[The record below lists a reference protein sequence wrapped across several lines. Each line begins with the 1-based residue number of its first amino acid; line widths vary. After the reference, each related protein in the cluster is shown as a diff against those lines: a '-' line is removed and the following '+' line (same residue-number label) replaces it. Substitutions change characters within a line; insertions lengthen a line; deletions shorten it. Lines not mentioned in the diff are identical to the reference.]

1 MNGKCGCNKNGG
13 DSTAVRMVSGNDRK
27 RKKTTLLF
35 VAALLLALGLGFL
48 GGRRSVTQSL
58 LERVDT
64 LVIRDTLIDYRPV
77 VTEVRTVRVDTV
89 RLAVAQPSDT
99 VVIRDTVEVEVP
111 VVFSRYR
118 GDNYD
123 IGVSGFRTELE
134 YVKVYPQTKIVTKGY
149 SIEPKRW
156 GFGVAVG
163 PSVLVAPSGRVNA
176 GLGVTG
182 GFYLRL

>member
-1 MNGKCGCNKNGG
+1 MRFMA
-13 DSTAVRMVSGNDRK
+13 TTENDRK
-27 RKKTTLLF
+27 RPKTTLLF
-35 VAALLLALGLGFL
+35 VAALLLAVGLGFV
-48 GGRRSVTQSL
+48 GGRRSVTRPL

-64 LVIRDTLIDYRPV
+64 VTVRDTVVDYRPV

-99 VVIRDTVEVEVP
+99 VFVHDTVEVEVP
-111 VVFSRYR
+111 IVFSRYT

-134 YVKVYPQTKIVTKGY
+134 FIKVYPQTKIVTKGY

-163 PSVLVAPSGRVNA
+163 PSVLVAPSGKVNA

>member
-1 MNGKCGCNKNGG
+1 MEM
-13 DSTAVRMVSGNDRK
+13 TENDRK
-27 RKKTTLLF
+27 RPKTTLLF
-35 VAALLLALGLGFL
+35 VSALLLAVALGFL

-99 VVIRDTVEVEVP
+99 VVVHDTVEVEVP
-111 VVFSRYR
+111 IVFSRYR

>member
-1 MNGKCGCNKNGG
+1 MAL
-13 DSTAVRMVSGNDRK
+13 TA
-27 RKKTTLLF
+27 T
-35 VAALLLALGLGFL
+35 LGFI
-48 GGRRSVTQSL
+48 GGRRSSIMPSVEKS
-58 LERVDT
+58 DT
-64 LVIRDTLIDYRPV
+64 IIIRDTFIDYRPAPLS
-77 VTEVRTVRVDTV
+77 VTPLRVETV
-89 RLAVAQPSDT
+89 RLPLSGLAFARFADDITSVGDT
-99 VVIRDTVEVEVP
+99 VFLQIRDTVEVEVP
-111 VVFSRYR
+111 IITSRYK

-163 PSVLVAPSGRVNA
+163 PSILVAPSGRVNA

>member
-1 MNGKCGCNKNGG
+1 MAM
-13 DSTAVRMVSGNDRK
+13 TENDRK
-27 RKKTTLLF
+27 RPKTTALF
-35 VAALLLALGLGFL
+35 VAALLALGLGFL
-48 GGRRSVTQSL
+48 GGRRSVTLPL
-58 LERVDT
+58 LESVDT
-64 LVIRDTLIDYRPV
+64 LVIRDTFVDYRPAPLS
-77 VTEVRTVRVDTV
+77 VTPLRVETV
-89 RLAVAQPSDT
+89 RLPLSGLAFARFADDTTPVGDT
-99 VVIRDTVEVEVP
+99 VFLKISDTVEVEVP
-111 VVFSRYR
+111 IVMSRYT

-163 PSVLVAPSGRVNA
+163 PSVLVAPAGRVNA

>member
-1 MNGKCGCNKNGG
+1 MAL
-13 DSTAVRMVSGNDRK
+13 TA
-27 RKKTTLLF
+27 T
-35 VAALLLALGLGFL
+35 LGFI
-48 GGRRSVTQSL
+48 GGRRSSIMPSVEKS
-58 LERVDT
+58 DT
-64 LVIRDTLIDYRPV
+64 IIIRDTFVDYRPAPLS
-77 VTEVRTVRVDTV
+77 VTPLRVETV
-89 RLAVAQPSDT
+89 RLPLSGLAFARFADDITSVGDT
-99 VVIRDTVEVEVP
+99 VFLQIRDTVEVEVP
-111 VVFSRYR
+111 IVFSRYR

-134 YVKVYPQTKIVTKGY
+134 YVKVYPETKIVTKGY

>member
-1 MNGKCGCNKNGG
+1 MAL
-13 DSTAVRMVSGNDRK
+13 TA
-27 RKKTTLLF
+27 T
-35 VAALLLALGLGFL
+35 LGFI
-48 GGRRSVTQSL
+48 GGRRSSIMPSVEKS
-58 LERVDT
+58 DT
-64 LVIRDTLIDYRPV
+64 IIIRDTFIDYKPAPLS
-77 VTEVRTVRVDTV
+77 VTHLRVETV
-89 RLAVAQPSDT
+89 RLPLSGLAFARFADDITSVGDT
-99 VVIRDTVEVEVP
+99 VFLQIRDTVEVEVP
-111 VVFSRYR
+111 IVFSRYR

-163 PSVLVAPSGRVNA
+163 PSVLVAPSGKVNA

>member
-1 MNGKCGCNKNGG
+1 M
-13 DSTAVRMVSGNDRK
+13 TENDRK
-27 RKKTTLLF
+27 RPETTAVF
-35 VAALLLALGLGFL
+35 VALLILALGLGFL
-48 GGRRSVTQSL
+48 GGRRSVTRPL

-64 LVIRDTLIDYRPV
+64 VTVRDTVVDYMPV

-99 VVIRDTVEVEVP
+99 VVIHDTLEVEVP
-111 VVFSRYR
+111 IVFSRYH

>member
-1 MNGKCGCNKNGG
+1 M
-13 DSTAVRMVSGNDRK
+13 
-27 RKKTTLLF
+27 LF
-35 VAALLLALGLGFL
+35 VSALLLAVALGFL

-89 RLAVAQPSDT
+89 RLAVAQPPDT
-99 VVIRDTVEVEVP
+99 VVVRDTVEVEVP
-111 VVFSRYR
+111 IVFSRYR

>member
-1 MNGKCGCNKNGG
+1 MAL
-13 DSTAVRMVSGNDRK
+13 TA
-27 RKKTTLLF
+27 T
-35 VAALLLALGLGFL
+35 LGFI
-48 GGRRSVTQSL
+48 GGRRSSIMPSVEKS
-58 LERVDT
+58 DT
-64 LVIRDTLIDYRPV
+64 IIIRDTFVDYRPAPLS
-77 VTEVRTVRVDTV
+77 VTPLRVETV
-89 RLAVAQPSDT
+89 RLPLSGLAFARFADDITSVGDT
-99 VVIRDTVEVEVP
+99 VFLQIRDTVEVEVP
-111 VVFSRYR
+111 MVFSRYR

-163 PSVLVAPSGRVNA
+163 PSVLVAPSGKVNA

>member
-1 MNGKCGCNKNGG
+1 M
-13 DSTAVRMVSGNDRK
+13 TENDRK
-27 RKKTTLLF
+27 RPRTTAVF
-35 VAALLLALGLGFL
+35 VALLILVLGLGFL
-48 GGRRSVTQSL
+48 GGRRSVTLPL

-64 LVIRDTLIDYRPV
+64 LVIRDTVVDYRPV
-77 VTEVRTVRVDTV
+77 VTEIKTVRVDTV
-89 RLAVAQPSDT
+89 RLASVQPSDT
-99 VVIRDTVEVEVP
+99 IFVHDTVEVEVP
-111 VVFSRYR
+111 IMFSRYT

-163 PSVLVAPSGRVNA
+163 PSVLVTPSGRMNA

>member
-1 MNGKCGCNKNGG
+1 M
-13 DSTAVRMVSGNDRK
+13 TENDRK
-27 RKKTTLLF
+27 RPKTTLLF

-48 GGRRSVTQSL
+48 GGRRSVTPSL

-64 LVIRDTLIDYRPV
+64 LVIRDTLVDYRPV
-77 VTEVRTVRVDTV
+77 VTEVRTARVDTV
-89 RLAVAQPSDT
+89 RLAVAQPPDT
-99 VVIRDTVEVEVP
+99 LVVHDTVEVEVP
-111 VVFSRYR
+111 IVFSRYR

-149 SIEPKRW
+149 SIETRRW

>member
-1 MNGKCGCNKNGG
+1 MAL
-13 DSTAVRMVSGNDRK
+13 TA
-27 RKKTTLLF
+27 T
-35 VAALLLALGLGFL
+35 LGFI
-48 GGRRSVTQSL
+48 GGRRSSIMPSVEKS
-58 LERVDT
+58 DT
-64 LVIRDTLIDYRPV
+64 IIIRDTFIDYKPAPLS
-77 VTEVRTVRVDTV
+77 VTPLRVETV
-89 RLAVAQPSDT
+89 RLPLSGLAFARFADDITSVADT
-99 VVIRDTVEVEVP
+99 VFLQIRDTVEVEVP
-111 VVFSRYR
+111 IVFSRYR

>member
-1 MNGKCGCNKNGG
+1 MAL
-13 DSTAVRMVSGNDRK
+13 TA
-27 RKKTTLLF
+27 T
-35 VAALLLALGLGFL
+35 LGFI
-48 GGRRSVTQSL
+48 GGRRSSIMPSVEKS
-58 LERVDT
+58 DT
-64 LVIRDTLIDYRPV
+64 IIIRDTFVDYRPAPLS
-77 VTEVRTVRVDTV
+77 VTPLRVETV
-89 RLAVAQPSDT
+89 RLPLSGLAFARFADDITSVGDT
-99 VVIRDTVEVEVP
+99 VFLQIRDTVEVEVP
-111 VVFSRYR
+111 IVFSRYR

-182 GFYLRL
+182 GVYLRL

>member
-1 MNGKCGCNKNGG
+1 M
-13 DSTAVRMVSGNDRK
+13 TGNDRK
-27 RKKTTLLF
+27 RPETTAVF
-35 VAALLLALGLGFL
+35 VALLILALGLGFL
-48 GGRRSVTQSL
+48 GGRRSVTRPL

-64 LVIRDTLIDYRPV
+64 VTVRDTVVDYMPV

-99 VVIRDTVEVEVP
+99 VVIHDTLEVEVP
-111 VVFSRYR
+111 IVFSRYH

-163 PSVLVAPSGRVNA
+163 PSVLVTPSGRMNA

>member
-1 MNGKCGCNKNGG
+1 M
-13 DSTAVRMVSGNDRK
+13 TENDRK
-27 RKKTTLLF
+27 RPRTTEVF
-35 VAALLLALGLGFL
+35 VALLILALGLGFL
-48 GGRRSVTQSL
+48 GGRRSVTLPL

-64 LVIRDTLIDYRPV
+64 LVIRDTVVDYRPV
-77 VTEVRTVRVDTV
+77 VTEIKTVRVDTV
-89 RLAVAQPSDT
+89 RLASVQPSDT
-99 VVIRDTVEVEVP
+99 IFVHDTVEVEVP
-111 VVFSRYR
+111 IMFSRYT

-163 PSVLVAPSGRVNA
+163 PSVLVTPSGRMNA

>member
-1 MNGKCGCNKNGG
+1 M
-13 DSTAVRMVSGNDRK
+13 RENDRK
-27 RKKTTLLF
+27 RPRTTAVF
-35 VAALLLALGLGFL
+35 VALLILALGLGFL
-48 GGRRSVTQSL
+48 GGRRSVTLPL

-64 LVIRDTLIDYRPV
+64 LVIRDTVVDYRPV
-77 VTEVRTVRVDTV
+77 VTEIRTVRVDTV
-89 RLAVAQPSDT
+89 RLAVVQPSDT
-99 VVIRDTVEVEVP
+99 LIVHDTVEVEVP
-111 VVFSRYR
+111 IVFSRYS

>member
-1 MNGKCGCNKNGG
+1 MAL
-13 DSTAVRMVSGNDRK
+13 TA
-27 RKKTTLLF
+27 T
-35 VAALLLALGLGFL
+35 LGFI
-48 GGRRSVTQSL
+48 GGRRSSIMPSVEKS
-58 LERVDT
+58 DT
-64 LVIRDTLIDYRPV
+64 IIIRDTFVDYRPAPLS
-77 VTEVRTVRVDTV
+77 VTPLRVETV
-89 RLAVAQPSDT
+89 RLPLSGLAFARFADDITSVGDT
-99 VVIRDTVEVEVP
+99 VFLQIRDTVEVEVP
-111 VVFSRYR
+111 IVFSRYR

-134 YVKVYPQTKIVTKGY
+134 YVKVYPETKIITKGY
-149 SIEPKRW
+149 AMKTKRW

>member
-1 MNGKCGCNKNGG
+1 M
-13 DSTAVRMVSGNDRK
+13 TENDRK
-27 RKKTTLLF
+27 RPKTTALF
-35 VAALLLALGLGFL
+35 VAALLLALVLGFL
-48 GGRRSVTQSL
+48 GGRRSVTRPL

-64 LVIRDTLIDYRPV
+64 LTIRDTIIDYRPV

-99 VVIRDTVEVEVP
+99 VVIHDTVEVEVP
-111 VVFSRYR
+111 IVFSRYH

-123 IGVSGFRTELE
+123 IGVSGFRVELE
-134 YVKVYPQTKIVTKGY
+134 YVKVYPLTKIITKGY
-149 SIEPKRW
+149 ATAPRRW

-163 PSVLVAPSGRVNA
+163 PSVLVAPSGKVNA

>member
-1 MNGKCGCNKNGG
+1 M
-13 DSTAVRMVSGNDRK
+13 TENDRK
-27 RKKTTLLF
+27 RPKTTAVF
-35 VAALLLALGLGFL
+35 VAALLLALGLGFV
-48 GGRRSVTQSL
+48 GGRRSVTRPL

-64 LVIRDTLIDYRPV
+64 LTIRDTLVDYRPV

-89 RLAVAQPSDT
+89 RLAVAQPPDT
-99 VVIRDTVEVEVP
+99 VVVHDTVEVEVP
-111 VVFSRYR
+111 IVFSRYR

>member
-1 MNGKCGCNKNGG
+1 M
-13 DSTAVRMVSGNDRK
+13 
-27 RKKTTLLF
+27 LF
-35 VAALLLALGLGFL
+35 ITVLLLALGLGFL
-48 GGRRSVTQSL
+48 GGRRSVTL
-58 LERVDT
+58 PLMERVDT
-64 LVIRDTLIDYRPV
+64 LVIRDTVVDYRPV
-77 VTEVRTVRVDTV
+77 VTEIKTVRVDTV
-89 RLAVAQPSDT
+89 RLAVVQPSDT
-99 VVIRDTVEVEVP
+99 VVVHDTVEVEVP
-111 VVFSRYR
+111 IVFSRYR

-134 YVKVYPQTKIVTKGY
+134 FVKVYPETKVVTKGY

-163 PSVLVAPSGRVNA
+163 PSVLVTPSGNVNA

>member
-1 MNGKCGCNKNGG
+1 M
-13 DSTAVRMVSGNDRK
+13 TGNDRK
-27 RKKTTLLF
+27 RPETTAVL
-35 VAALLLALGLGFL
+35 VALLILALGLGFL
-48 GGRRSVTQSL
+48 GGRRSVTRPL

-64 LVIRDTLIDYRPV
+64 VTVRDTVVDYMPV

-99 VVIRDTVEVEVP
+99 VVIHDTVEVEVP
-111 VVFSRYR
+111 IVFSRYR

-134 YVKVYPQTKIVTKGY
+134 FVKVYPETKIVTKGY
-149 SIEPKRW
+149 SIESKRW

>member
-1 MNGKCGCNKNGG
+1 MK
-13 DSTAVRMVSGNDRK
+13 TTENDRK
-27 RKKTTLLF
+27 RPKTTLLF

-48 GGRRSVTQSL
+48 GGRRSVTPSL

-64 LVIRDTLIDYRPV
+64 LVIRDTLVDYRPV
-77 VTEVRTVRVDTV
+77 VTEVRKVRVDTV
-89 RLAVAQPSDT
+89 RLAVAQPPDT
-99 VVIRDTVEVEVP
+99 VVVHDTVEVEVP
-111 VVFSRYR
+111 IVFSRYR

-123 IGVSGFRTELE
+123 IGVSGFLTELE

-149 SIEPKRW
+149 SIEPRRW

-163 PSVLVAPSGRVNA
+163 PSVLVAPSGKVNA

>member
-1 MNGKCGCNKNGG
+1 MATTENN
-13 DSTAVRMVSGNDRK
+13 RK
-27 RKKTTLLF
+27 QPKTTLLF
-35 VAALLLALGLGFL
+35 VAALLLTAGLGFVS
-48 GGRRSVTQSL
+48 GRRSVTRPL

-64 LVIRDTLIDYRPV
+64 VTVRDTVVDYRPV

-89 RLAVAQPSDT
+89 RLAAVQPSDT
-99 VVIRDTVEVEVP
+99 VFVHDTLEVEVP
-111 VVFSRYR
+111 IVFSRYR
-118 GDNYD
+118 GGNYD

-134 YVKVYPQTKIVTKGY
+134 YVKVYPQTKIVAKGY

>member
-1 MNGKCGCNKNGG
+1 M
-13 DSTAVRMVSGNDRK
+13 TENDRK
-27 RKKTTLLF
+27 RPRTTAVF
-35 VAALLLALGLGFL
+35 AALLLLAVGLGFV
-48 GGRRSVTQSL
+48 GGRRSVTRPL

-64 LVIRDTLIDYRPV
+64 VTVRDTVVDYRPV

-99 VVIRDTVEVEVP
+99 VVIHDTVEVEVP
-111 VVFSRYR
+111 IVFSRYH

-134 YVKVYPQTKIVTKGY
+134 FVKVYPETKIVTKGY
-149 SIEPKRW
+149 TERPKRW